1 MRIHAKVIAA
11 TRQRP
16 TTVWASTSATG
27 MPPSAMLLKFATS
40 EDCQATLQGCK
51 GLAGTKLGLNEDL
64 TPPQQTCKSKLW
76 PLFKEAK
83 AVGKHVV

>member
-1 MRIHAKVIAA
+1 
-11 TRQRP
+11 
-16 TTVWASTSATG
+16 
-27 MPPSAMLLKFATS
+27 MLLKFATS

-51 GLAGTKLGLNEDL
+51 GLAGTKLGLKEDL

-83 AVGKHVV
+83 AVGKRVVWRANELFINGIQICPPSSI